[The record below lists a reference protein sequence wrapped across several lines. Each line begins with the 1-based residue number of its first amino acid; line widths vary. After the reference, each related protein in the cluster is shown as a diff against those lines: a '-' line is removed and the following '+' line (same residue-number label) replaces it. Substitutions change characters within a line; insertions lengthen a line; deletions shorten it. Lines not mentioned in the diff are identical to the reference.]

1 MRLLYQII
9 LCASE
14 RISKLIMAID
24 DKIRDE
30 KVQYDINIEVAEIS
44 ALSLG
49 KLINMN
55 ILQVKKYYLLIKTN
69 IS

>member
-1 MRLLYQII
+1 
-9 LCASE
+9 
-14 RISKLIMAID
+14 MAID

-69 IS
+69 ISWYDFMAIL